1 MDIQSFI
8 QSGILEAYVLGQC
21 TAEERADVERMA
33 AAHPAV
39 RAELDSIEQSLEKI
53 AFANAIE
60 PPAGLKERI
69 LQQLPPSDAPL
80 SSSAGGRAFRLMP
93 LLGWAA
99 TALLA
104 IALVGQW
111 SRSGAEREQLS
122 ARVAELETKI
132 LECERQAKDND
143 TLRQVVALLNDSDAR
158 SLRLSDDVENPHLTA
173 NVWHNPSRCQVA
185 IDINS
190 LPVPPAGKYYQFWAI
205 IDGKPVDM
213 RMIRYQ
219 AAGGWQLLPCKGQ
232 ATAYA
237 ISEEDKPEG
246 NATPTKVVLV
256 GAI

>member
-1 MDIQSFI
+1 MDSQSFI

-21 TAEERADVERMA
+21 TAEERAEVERMA

-53 AFANAIE
+53 AVANAIE
-60 PPAGLKERI
+60 PPAGLKDRI
-69 LQQLPPSDAPL
+69 LQQLPPASTPL
-80 SSSAGGRAFRLMP
+80 SGSTGGKAFRLMP
-93 LLGWAA
+93 ALGWAA
-99 TALLA
+99 AALLA
-104 IALVGQW
+104 IALVLQW
-111 SRSGAEREQLS
+111 NRAGALHD
-122 ARVAELETKI
+122 RVAELEEKV
-132 LECERQAKDND
+132 LDCERQAKDND
-143 TLRQVVALLNDSDAR
+143 TLRQVVALLNDSDTR
-158 SLRLSDDVENPHLTA
+158 SVRLSDDPENPHLTGS
-173 NVWHNPSRCQVA
+173 VWHNPGRCAIA

-205 IDGKPVDM
+205 VDGKPVDM

-246 NATPTKVVLV
+246 NATPSKVVLI
-256 GAI
+256 GSI